1 MIKAYFKIR
10 ILNIQINDLLIVSDL
25 LFLILQYMLFI
36 KMPEMMKMSTHIAVF
51 SSVNIAL
58 GVVSISIQVL
68 HFLKHL
74 KIN

>member
-36 KMPEMMKMSTHIAVF
+36 KMPEMMKMSTPIAVF
-51 SSVNIAL
+51 SSINIAL

-68 HFLKHL
+68 HFLKNL